1 MRSLT
6 APVPSVPG
14 HGVPDPLEEATEQL
28 RRASRVPYEAQEP
41 GRWLHEFQH
50 HVSMARRLLAA
61 RSVDLRQ
68 RPAEA
73 LPRLGPLA
81 ERRLQCHE
89 QLARA
94 ADDLFTSAYLSVEPD
109 LLEMVE
115 LTEAAKALEHA
126 LRRERERRSDLLFE
140 ATHRDLGGG

>member
-1 MRSLT
+1 LT
-6 APVPSVPG
+6 APDPSAFDG
-14 HGVPDPLEEATEQL
+14 AAPDTLEEATEQL
-28 RRASRVPYEAQEP
+28 RRASRVPYEAQGP
-41 GRWLHEFQH
+41 GRWLREFQH

-61 RSVDLRQ
+61 RSIDLRHDSTEG
-68 RPAEA
+68 P
-73 LPRLGPLA
+73 PRLGPLA
-81 ERRLQCHE
+81 ERRRQCHE

-94 ADDLFTSAYLSVEPD
+94 ADDLFASAYISVQPD